1 MSFTCLTSFKARE
14 ALRNIRTTDPKFW
27 EELTRGQS
35 DGEDSELPD
44 INETLPEDVEPD
56 TELVDQDADDS
67 DLSIQTLIT
76 TLTGENTP
84 DTVGGTL
91 RSLTD
96 AENVDL
102 DPQVDAAESNFE
114 NLKREMLE
122 EGGQGKRR
130 KMANRLYTGEVF
142 WRHNDKDDWNNDSL
156 LPTV

>member
-1 MSFTCLTSFKARE
+1 M
-14 ALRNIRTTDPKFW
+14 
-27 EELTRGQS
+27 
-35 DGEDSELPD
+35 PD

-56 TELVDQDADDS
+56 TKLVDQDADDS
-67 DLSIQTLIT
+67 DLSIQTLIM
-76 TLTGENTP
+76 TLTGENIP

-114 NLKREMLE
+114 NLKREMPE
-122 EGGQGKRR
+122 EGGRGKRR
-130 KMANRLYTGEVF
+130 KMANRLYTGEAF
-142 WRHNDKDDWNNDSL
+142 WRHNDKDDWNDDSL